1 MPHTGC
7 PRRVVAV
14 VPPFSKISL
23 FGIGFLLA
31 KLQNI
36 SELPASFGEK
46 ILQKIVNTRW
56 LGKQETEV
64 IVASAFSCGYLSVS

>member
-1 MPHTGC
+1 
-7 PRRVVAV
+7 
-14 VPPFSKISL
+14 L
-23 FGIGFLLA
+23 FLHSQKSVFLGIGFLLA

-64 IVASAFSCGYLSVS
+64 IAASAFSCGYLSVS